1 VFLARYALRNS
12 VGADGSIHETV
23 GMRQSGAGIISKY
36 VEESGVVLG
45 VITKSLIPYVIDVI
59 LAWRFW
65 FQAGSNSIITSYSLL
80 VANTLVELLTLSSLM
95 HTEF

>member
-36 VEESGVVLG
+36 VEESGVVRG
-45 VITKSLIPYVIDVI
+45 VITK
-59 LAWRFW
+59 
-65 FQAGSNSIITSYSLL
+65 
-80 VANTLVELLTLSSLM
+80 
-95 HTEF
+95 